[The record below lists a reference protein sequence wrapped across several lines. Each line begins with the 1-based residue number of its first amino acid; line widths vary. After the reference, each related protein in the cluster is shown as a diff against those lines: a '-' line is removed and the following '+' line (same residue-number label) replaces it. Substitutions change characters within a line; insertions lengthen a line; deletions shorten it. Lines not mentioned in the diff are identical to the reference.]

1 MAGRTTCKDLEQR
14 VKELEK
20 KVAKN
25 QLTID
30 KLRKHNK
37 NEKYDR
43 ESQEYHN
50 NLQHARMATILAL
63 AKLAEYRDDDTGIHL
78 ERIREYTKII
88 TEEMAKKPNYI
99 GYITKE
105 YIDDIYHSSILHDI
119 GKVGIPDAI
128 LLKPGKLTPEEFELM
143 KTHSTLGGDVLTV
156 IESGIEGQT
165 FLTLAKEIAYYH
177 HERWDGAGYPKGLS
191 DENIPLSARIVALP
205 DVYDALTSKRVYK
218 RIIPHEKAR
227 EIIVNEKAKHFDPD
241 VVDSFLAREDDFKM
255 ICEKLHNEDFFA
267 GHGKRKKHQ
276 IVVQKDVDKLGE
288 F

>member
-1 MAGRTTCKDLEQR
+1 MTDRTTCKELEQR
-14 VKELEK
+14 VKALEK
-20 KVAKN
+20 KIAEN
-25 QLTID
+25 QLIID
-30 KLRKHNK
+30 KLRRHNK

-43 ESQEYHN
+43 EPQGYHN
-50 NLQHARMATILAL
+50 SIQLARMATILAL

-88 TEEMAKKPNYI
+88 AEEMAKKPNYI

-156 IESGIEGQT
+156 IDAGIEGQT
-165 FLTLAKEIAYYH
+165 FLSLAKEIAYYH
-177 HERWDGAGYPKGLS
+177 HERWNGTGYPKGLS
-191 DENIPLSARIVALP
+191 GENIPLSARIVALP

-218 RIIPHEKAR
+218 NIISHEKAK
-227 EIIVNEKAKHFDPD
+227 EIIINEKGKHFDPD

-255 ICEKLHNEDFFA
+255 ICEKLHHEDYYT
-267 GHGKRKKHQ
+267 GHGKRKKASNRFGCPEQ
-276 IVVQKDVDKLGE
+276 N
-288 F
+288 